1 MHKSM
6 IQVKVRRP
14 LQFVIILGLLYHVH
28 ACMHADKTLNLP
40 ISDHKSIELYKSST
54 YTDYCTCVLTDDLSN
69 NSTDILEYDLHH

>member
-28 ACMHADKTLNLP
+28 ACMHVYAADKTLNLP
-40 ISDHKSIELYKSST
+40 ILLPQINRTRNLID
-54 YTDYCTCVLTDDLSN
+54 
-69 NSTDILEYDLHH
+69 

>member
-28 ACMHADKTLNLP
+28 ACMHACMYAADKTLNLP
-40 ISDHKSIELYKSST
+40 ILLPQINRTINLID
-54 YTDYCTCVLTDDLSN
+54 
-69 NSTDILEYDLHH
+69 